1 MVGEDDVGLVFQE
14 RCAIQRGCL
23 ELLGSRRLSTSI
35 EEPWISTGHVWREE
49 WKESTLGWS
58 DVMKGGPAYNTGP
71 LRPRRSLLSR
81 AKEGLRA
88 AQKPTSRPET
98 PLSPAF
104 LLAKTR
110 ESPQKCTIIDP
121 EGKS

>member
-14 RCAIQRGCL
+14 RYAIQRGCL

-49 WKESTLGWS
+49 CKESAL
-58 DVMKGGPAYNTGP
+58 
-71 LRPRRSLLSR
+71 
-81 AKEGLRA
+81 EGLRA

>member
-14 RCAIQRGCL
+14 RYAIQRGCL

-58 DVMKGGPAYNTGP
+58 DVMKGVQLTQALSDRAAACSRAPKKDCGPPRSRIADPRPPFPP
-71 LRPRRSLLSR
+71 LSFSPRRVI
-81 AKEGLRA
+81 
-88 AQKPTSRPET
+88 
-98 PLSPAF
+98 
-104 LLAKTR
+104 R
-110 ESPQKCTIIDP
+110 ESPQKSYNVP
-121 EGKS
+121 S